1 MIKKILIWI
10 VGFFVIAFIALWV
23 LGGGWN
29 KVVVAT
35 THYRNPFKYH
45 SLIDYFFQ
53 ITNVA
58 GESFKL
64 PGTPSDFT
72 HLEIGTS
79 SDNSYTS
86 HSPDSVD
93 TQSYTESD
101 SSLTPQQK
109 IDVLRARYE
118 QLKREAAQQN
128 NPAY

>member
-1 MIKKILIWI
+1 M
-10 VGFFVIAFIALWV
+10 GFFVIAFIALWV

-35 THYRNPFKYH
+35 AHYRNPFKYH
-45 SLIDYFFQ
+45 SLVDYFFQ

-79 SDNSYTS
+79 SNNSYTT
-86 HSPDSVD
+86 HSRD
-93 TQSYTESD
+93 TQSDIQSD

-109 IDVLRARYE
+109 LDALRTRLE
-118 QLKREAAQQN
+118 ELKREAAQQN